1 MHTTTPIPS
10 RPARERSRRGRLVP
24 LLVLVLLAGGCR
36 AITRNPYDKIEAE
49 LRTREREL
57 AEARAELRD
66 SKLLNEAYGRTPR
79 GLPCNDPGT
88 APFLPIKEI
97 VLGSGTGGVDNDNLP
112 GDESLQVVIVP
123 RDGDNSA
130 VKVPANVTVLAFD
143 VAKNG
148 TKTAIGRWDVAPER
162 LGKTWK
168 GGLFATGYYLALQ
181 WDRPPSYDRVKLV
194 VQLQTLDGRTFE
206 AEREVSVRVLSNA
219 GREQYLPL
227 PMVPGSTEPLPPPA
241 LVPSVPPK
249 PTIDELPPPTE
260 VRRHRPASLEP
271 ARSK

>member
-1 MHTTTPIPS
+1 MP
-10 RPARERSRRGRLVP
+10 LVALA
-24 LLVLVLLAGGCR
+24 LLTGGCR

-66 SKLLNEAYGRTPR
+66 SKLLNEAYGRQPR
-79 GLPCNDPGT
+79 GLPCEDPGT
-88 APFLPIKEI
+88 VPFLPIKEI
-97 VLGSGTGGVDNDNLP
+97 VFGSGTGGIDNDNLP
-112 GDESLQVVIVP
+112 GDEALQVVVVP

-130 VKVPANVTVLAFD
+130 VKVPANMTVLAFE

-148 TKTAIGRWDVAPER
+148 ARTAIGRWDVPPDR

-168 GGLFATGYYLALQ
+168 AGLFSTGYYLTLQ

-194 VQLQTLDGRTFE
+194 VQMQTLDGRSFE
-206 AEREVSVRVLSNA
+206 AEREITVRLVANA
-219 GREQYLPL
+219 VRQQPL
-227 PMVPGSTEPLPPPA
+227 PIPGVGVQAPPLPPPE

-260 VRRHRPASLEP
+260 VRRHRPASLAP
-271 ARSK
+271 ARND